1 MEVSF
6 DVCCFI
12 LVSPES
18 NVVVPLSSKHSRGGG
33 NSSTWQTGDKDEGQN
48 SDFCCVFLKTKSN
61 TSGKG
66 LGEFQTEME
75 RGRELEGEDR

>member
-33 NSSTWQTGDKDEGQN
+33 NSSTWQTGDKGEGQN
-48 SDFCCVFLKTKSN
+48 GESYCVFFKTKSN
-61 TSGKG
+61 ISGKG
-66 LGEFQTEME
+66 
-75 RGRELEGEDR
+75 